1 MIPDSEVLKV
11 VIEILEELDIGE
23 FVIKINHRKFL
34 DAMVELA
41 GCEKRKFKAICSSV
55 DKLDKEPW
63 EKVREELILMKG
75 LTPEM
80 CDKLEK
86 FVKLIGSPLELLQ
99 KLKDEQ
105 VFAGHTE
112 GEETIKE
119 MELLFTYL

>member
-11 VIEILEELDIGE
+11 LVEILSQLNIGD
-23 FVIKINHRKFL
+23 FTIKINHRKFL

-63 EKVREELILMKG
+63 EKVREELIVMKG

-86 FVKLIGSPLELLQ
+86 FVKFVGKPKELL
-99 KLKDEQ
+99 
-105 VFAGHTE
+105 
-112 GEETIKE
+112 
-119 MELLFTYL
+119 

>member
-11 VIEILEELDIGE
+11 VIEILEQLDIGE

-63 EKVREELILMKG
+63 EKVREELIMMKG
-75 LTPEM
+75 LTSEM
-80 CDKLEK
+80 TDKLEK

-99 KLKDEQ
+99 RLKDE
-105 VFAGHTE
+105 
-112 GEETIKE
+112 
-119 MELLFTYL
+119 